1 MHLRGVTECTL
12 LVFRLCA
19 TGLGLPGATPPPV
32 SRGACRH
39 GQFHYQRLE
48 LSSSEVLAA
57 VLRGVSVAPLS
68 VARNYYANLQA
79 RLPDVERLRWPHHR
93 CCFARG
99 PDGVIIPWGRKA
111 QPAPVVEGDVGCAG
125 AAEPPSWDRAGIRA
139 ARLALGESSSAAGER
154 AVVSG
159 PVRLVKALRPPLPF
173 PSEWLPHLLPPVS
186 DRRVRLRDEEDV
198 RDLWMHAMHRRFRA
212 NINKC

>member
-1 MHLRGVTECTL
+1 MPSSRFLVFLSLRREGPIPACLLAGPWRACVGMCVGAVPRSRRACVRPTPVDGSRSPNLTVDVARELSGLIWWFRSQSGEDAVHLRGVTECTL

-68 VARNYYANLQA
+68 LLHVAGLAAQVAVKTAMEKEQVR
-79 RLPDVERLRWPHHR
+79 ERERYTRKTR
-93 CCFARG
+93 CCAPFT
-99 PDGVIIPWGRKA
+99 RKKV
-111 QPAPVVEGDVGCAG
+111 PTAPLTLTQTTSV
-125 AAEPPSWDRAGIRA
+125 
-139 ARLALGESSSAAGER
+139 
-154 AVVSG
+154 
-159 PVRLVKALRPPLPF
+159 
-173 PSEWLPHLLPPVS
+173 
-186 DRRVRLRDEEDV
+186 
-198 RDLWMHAMHRRFRA
+198 
-212 NINKC
+212 

>member
-1 MHLRGVTECTL
+1 MCVGAVPRSRRACVRPTPVDGSRSPNLTVDVARELSGLIWWFRSQSGEDAVHLRGVTECTL

-68 VARNYYANLQA
+68 LLHVAGLAAQVAVKTAMEKEQVR
-79 RLPDVERLRWPHHR
+79 ERERYR
-93 CCFARG
+93 
-99 PDGVIIPWGRKA
+99 RKTRFS
-111 QPAPVVEGDVGCAG
+111 AP
-125 AAEPPSWDRAGIRA
+125 
-139 ARLALGESSSAAGER
+139 
-154 AVVSG
+154 
-159 PVRLVKALRPPLPF
+159 F
-173 PSEWLPHLLPPVS
+173 T
-186 DRRVRLRDEEDV
+186 
-198 RDLWMHAMHRRFRA
+198 
-212 NINKC
+212 